1 MTDIFFIVAV
11 SMILVLNW
19 ITYYLNVQKEKE
31 LRKMYKKVR
40 NLTDYII
47 AGYIA
52 AEEKQ
57 KRAKE
62 LTKIYNQMTGKDD
75 SFLDN

>member
-1 MTDIFFIVAV
+1 MTDILFIVVV
-11 SMILVLNW
+11 SIILVLNW
-19 ITYYLNVQKEKE
+19 IAYYLNVQKEKE